1 MHVRYLCVFSVC
13 LLLSAEIVSA
23 QEGPQRDFSKVE
35 VKTQKIA
42 DALYMLSGAGGNVG
56 VSVGEDGVAIVD
68 SDFKQMSEKI
78 DAAIKKLSDKPLRYL
93 IDTHWHLDHAGGNAY
108 FQKQGAI
115 IVAQENCRKVMA
127 AGTIRNGA
135 NYPPFPKEALPTL
148 TFGDRA
154 SIFLN
159 GEEIRM
165 TYGPHA
171 HSDDDIIVYF
181 ASSKVLHMGDLYRTD
196 GFPIGDLDNGG
207 SVKGLIALLD
217 STMQSYPPDTKVIP
231 GHGPLTTVADM
242 RPFVEMLRDTRARV
256 AKGIQQGKS
265 LDQLKQEKVLAGYE
279 SYAHQVS
286 MDRFTEELYREL
298 IWPNAAP
305 TH

>member
-1 MHVRYLCVFSVC
+1 L
-13 LLLSAEIVSA
+13 
-23 QEGPQRDFSKVE
+23 
-35 VKTQKIA
+35 
-42 DALYMLSGAGGNVG
+42 
-56 VSVGEDGVAIVD
+56 VSVYSNQPAQFLIVIRD
-68 SDFKQMSEKI
+68 RLGLALICVEALANDFI
-78 DAAIKKLSDKPLRYL
+78 
-93 IDTHWHLDHAGGNAY
+93 
-108 FQKQGAI
+108 AI